1 MHKKNQKGF
10 TLIELLV
17 VVAIIGILAAVGITA
32 FGGFLGSAKKN
43 AAQSNHKGIVSAL
56 QAEFTKCSI
65 QGGNLSWDTATAGSP
80 ATQTCS
86 GESGGPADHQ
96 AKLLVHFNNNGF
108 NNPFD
113 ATIADA
119 VTAGTADVLGETSIN
134 CTDSGSSGA
143 GTCVI
148 TTKTEDNTILTDVVT
163 KE

>member
-1 MHKKNQKGF
+1 MNKKNQKGF

-65 QGGNLSWDTATAGSP
+65 QGGSLRWDTATAG
-80 ATQTCS
+80 ATSAQTCTGS
-86 GESGGPADHQ
+86 NGGPAGHQ
-96 AKLLVHFNNNGF
+96 DKMLVHFNNNGF
-108 NNPFD
+108 KNPYD
-113 ATIADA
+113 NSIANA
-119 VTAGTADVLGETSIN
+119 ITAGTAGVVGETSIN
-134 CTDSGSSGA
+134 CTDSNSSGA
-143 GTCVI
+143 GTCII
-148 TTKTEDNTILTDVVT
+148 TTMIDSATTKSDVVS